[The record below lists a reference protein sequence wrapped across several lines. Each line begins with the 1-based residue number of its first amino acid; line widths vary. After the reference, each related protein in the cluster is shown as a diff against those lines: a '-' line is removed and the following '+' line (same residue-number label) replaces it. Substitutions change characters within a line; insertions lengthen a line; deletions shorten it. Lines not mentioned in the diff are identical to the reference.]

1 MLERL
6 RSLISG
12 PLSALLVGLMFAG
25 CLVLWI
31 GVPLGWLWIGSQIQ
45 SSASLG
51 TALAVTMFGI
61 IVTIVVIAAILS
73 WLNGKH
79 AELREAR
86 ELPVSG
92 TGALEPILVGS
103 AGIAVLLFVIWF
115 FGFSG
120 SSPVPL
126 NLGY

>member
-1 MLERL
+1 VLERL

-12 PLSALLVGLMFAG
+12 PLSALLVALMFAG

-31 GVPLGWLWIGSQIQ
+31 GVPLGWLWVGSQIQ

-51 TALAVTMFGI
+51 TALAVTMVGI

-73 WLNGKH
+73 WLNDKH

-86 ELPVSG
+86 DLPVSG
-92 TGALEPILVGS
+92 GGALEPILVGS
-103 AGIAVLLFVIWF
+103 AGIAVLLFAIWF

>member
-1 MLERL
+1 VRGRL
-6 RSLISG
+6 RYLVSG
-12 PLSALLVGLMFAG
+12 PVSALLVALMFAG
-25 CLVLWI
+25 CFVLWI
-31 GVPLGWLWIGSQIQ
+31 GVPLGWLWVGSQIQ
-45 SSASLG
+45 GSASLG
-51 TALAVTMFGI
+51 TALAVTMVGV
-61 IVTIVVIAAILS
+61 IVTIVVLAAILS

-86 ELPVSG
+86 RLPVSG

-103 AGIAVLLFVIWF
+103 AGIAVLLFAIWF

-126 NLGY
+126 NIGY